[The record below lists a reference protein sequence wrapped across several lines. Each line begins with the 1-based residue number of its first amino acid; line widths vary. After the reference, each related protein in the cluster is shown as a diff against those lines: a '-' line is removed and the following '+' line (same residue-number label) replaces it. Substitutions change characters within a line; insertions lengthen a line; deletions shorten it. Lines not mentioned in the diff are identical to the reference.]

1 MALGGASA
9 KPSPAGMKRKAG
21 DEPTSKGKAKKDES
35 SESSR
40 FSSAAHISCSCLC
53 LTDAPLRLAGRVCE
67 CAGP

>member
-40 FSSAAHISCSCLC
+40 FSSHTSRA
-53 LTDAPLRLAGRVCE
+53 LAF
-67 CAGP
+67 A